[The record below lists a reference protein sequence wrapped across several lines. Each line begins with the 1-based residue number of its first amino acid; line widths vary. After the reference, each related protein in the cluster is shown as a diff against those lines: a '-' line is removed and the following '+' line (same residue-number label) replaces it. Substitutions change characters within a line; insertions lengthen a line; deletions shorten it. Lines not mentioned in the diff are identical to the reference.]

1 MNKKRKQNK
10 TLTLK
15 SPFLSGSDMKH
26 VRTKRNKSS
35 RKS

>member
-10 TLTLK
+10 TFK